1 MTWSLWAGFALIS
14 AVNIFTPGPA
24 NLNTMRRALQL
35 GRRRVWP
42 TIFGNALGLAL
53 GGLACLLGLAG
64 LLRATPTAW
73 LVFQLLGAAYLAW
86 LGGKLL
92 LRRETLVLSGPS
104 PAGHGLFVEALTLAA
119 TNPKAL
125 LFYLAL
131 FPQVLTPDQGLLAQ
145 GAILIATYCGV
156 SICSLSLYAGLAQIL
171 RDRAV
176 GQRGYDR
183 FRRLSG
189 LVLMG
194 FALHLVL

>member
-14 AVNIFTPGPA
+14 AVNIITPGPA

-35 GRRRVWP
+35 GRRCVWP

-64 LLRATPTAW
+64 LLRATPGAW
-73 LVFQLLGAAYLAW
+73 LVFQMLGAGYLAW

-92 LRRETLVLSGPS
+92 LRRETLVLNGSC

-125 LFYLAL
+125 LFYMAL
-131 FPQVLTPDQGLLAQ
+131 FPQILAPDQSLLAQ
-145 GAILIATYCGV
+145 GAVLITTYCGL
-156 SICSLSLYAGLAQIL
+156 SICSLNLYAGVAQIL
-171 RDRAV
+171 RDRALD
-176 GQRGYDR
+176 QRGYDW

-189 LVLMG
+189 LVLLG